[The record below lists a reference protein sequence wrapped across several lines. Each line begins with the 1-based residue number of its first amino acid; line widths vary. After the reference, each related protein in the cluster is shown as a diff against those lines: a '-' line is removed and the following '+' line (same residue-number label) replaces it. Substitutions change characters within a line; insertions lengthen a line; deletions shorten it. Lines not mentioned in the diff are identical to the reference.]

1 MQVEILEPGRHPL
14 DVPQVGVVLDA
25 SRLVGAAEADQVGRE
40 HTVPGGGE
48 RRNHG
53 SVQITPGGLAV
64 QQDDR
69 RTVARALVDVVH
81 SQRLG
86 VAGRHIDIV
95 RCKRVAHQV
104 FEPGVWGA

>member
-1 MQVEILEPGRHPL
+1 M
-14 DVPQVGVVLDA
+14 
-25 SRLVGAAEADQVGRE
+25 
-40 HTVPGGGE
+40 
-48 RRNHG
+48 
-53 SVQITPGGLAV
+53 

-104 FEPGVWGA
+104 VEPGVWGA